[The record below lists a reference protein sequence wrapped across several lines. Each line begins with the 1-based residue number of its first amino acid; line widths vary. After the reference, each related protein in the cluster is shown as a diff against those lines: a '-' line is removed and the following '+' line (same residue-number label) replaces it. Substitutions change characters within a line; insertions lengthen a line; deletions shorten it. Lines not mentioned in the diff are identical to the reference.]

1 MCATLTDGKDDDG
14 REGREG
20 EEDAVGDSD
29 AALGDHLGVGC
40 VVGDVRRAK
49 REGRLRREL
58 KTVPVG
64 RGW

>member
-1 MCATLTDGKDDDG
+1 
-14 REGREG
+14 
-20 EEDAVGDSD
+20 VGDSD